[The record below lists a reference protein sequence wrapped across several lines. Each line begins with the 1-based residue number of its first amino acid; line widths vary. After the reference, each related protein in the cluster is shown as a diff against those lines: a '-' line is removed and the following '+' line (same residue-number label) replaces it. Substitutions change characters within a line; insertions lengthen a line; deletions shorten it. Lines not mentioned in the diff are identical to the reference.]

1 LRFTNS
7 LLFIIG
13 KDPTK
18 VDRSAAYGARW
29 AAKSIV
35 AAGLAH
41 RVLVQLSYSIGISHP
56 LSIFVDS
63 YGTSKRSGKTDAELV
78 EIIKKNFDFRPG
90 ALIRDLQVLSFL
102 LD

>member
-1 LRFTNS
+1 M
-7 LLFIIG
+7 
-13 KDPTK
+13 
-18 VDRSAAYGARW
+18 
-29 AAKSIV
+29 
-35 AAGLAH
+35 
-41 RVLVQLSYSIGISHP
+41 LVQLSYSIGISHP

-102 LD
+102 LDEAVFVDIIYCIISDHM